1 MKNFNKKI
9 DFNLNSQDLQPLP
22 HSDSLECKV
31 LGTVMKHPA
40 KFKIAFRFL
49 NASGMFYTKLN
60 ETVWKMLSELYAK
73 GIDGSVG
80 NVCISLDKTGDKETA
95 VYASQLLG
103 KADATHNLE
112 KYCLILNEF
121 WIRRTLCRMGYYM
134 NQNALNQ
141 TKDPLELLSI
151 NQESA
156 GKIFLHISKM
166 REKTLADSAADLS
179 EMLNE
184 ITNSPTGLIGLRS
197 CIQGINSVIKG
208 YRKGNTIVIA
218 AGTAEG
224 KTTLALNET
233 QDWVENG
240 IPVGYVSLEMSS
252 YELMLMMASRRTG
265 IPIDRIM
272 DGKCTGVEMAAIDAY
287 IAKLTLMPLHISE
300 TGGLTISEI
309 KALGRSWKEK
319 YQIQVLIIDHLHL
332 ANADDPSLN
341 AEAKFTII
349 ANELKALAKELEIP
363 VIELAQLSRQ
373 EKTGK
378 KRAHEITDLKYASG
392 IEQAADVILLIY
404 RPEHHG
410 IEEIENEPTA
420 GLAFILVGKLRLL
433 PARKIKAYFNGS
445 EFKDWDTHFNE
456 TLKPVIYDN
465 PRAGMRVPEFIRSP
479 LPENNI
485 EDDEDAP
492 F

>member
-1 MKNFNKKI
+1 
-9 DFNLNSQDLQPLP
+9 
-22 HSDSLECKV
+22 
-31 LGTVMKHPA
+31 
-40 KFKIAFRFL
+40 
-49 NASGMFYTKLN
+49 MFYTEMN
-60 ETVWKMLSELYAK
+60 ESVWKVLTDLNAK
-73 GIDGSVG
+73 GIMCSVA
-80 NVCISLDKTGDKETA
+80 NVCIEFDKTGDKEKA
-95 VYASQLLG
+95 VYTSQLLR
-103 KADATHNLE
+103 KADASHNLE
-112 KYCLILNEF
+112 KCCLILNEF
-121 WIRRTLCRMGYYM
+121 WIRRTLCRMGHFI
-134 NQNALNQ
+134 NQSALDQ
-141 TKDPLELLSI
+141 AKDPLELLSLS
-151 NQESA
+151 QEAA

-166 REKTLADSAADLS
+166 REKTLADSAADLA
-179 EMLNE
+179 EMLHE

-208 YRKGNTIVIA
+208 YRKGNAIVIA

-233 QDWVENG
+233 QEWVENG
-240 IPVGYVSLEMSS
+240 IPVGYVSLEMSA

-272 DGKCTGVEMAAIDAY
+272 DGKCTGAEMAAIDAY
-287 IAKLTLMPLHISE
+287 ITKVTLMPLHISE

-363 VIELAQLSRQ
+363 VLELAQLSRQ
-373 EKTGK
+373 EKMGK
-378 KRAHEITDLKYASG
+378 KRMHEITDLKYASG

-410 IEEIENEPTA
+410 ITEIEEESTEGVA
-420 GLAFILVGKLRLL
+420 LILVGKLRLL
-433 PARKIKAYFNGS
+433 PARRIKAHFNGV
-445 EFKDWDTHFNE
+445 EFKDWDTYINE
-456 TLKPVIYDN
+456 TIKPVIYDN

-479 LPENNI
+479 LPEKNI